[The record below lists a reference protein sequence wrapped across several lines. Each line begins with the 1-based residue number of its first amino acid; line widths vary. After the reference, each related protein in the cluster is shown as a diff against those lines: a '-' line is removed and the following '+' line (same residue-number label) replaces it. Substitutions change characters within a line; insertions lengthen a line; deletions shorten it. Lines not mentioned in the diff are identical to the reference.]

1 MQIYLVGGAVRDA
14 LLGLPVQ
21 DRDWVVVGATPEQ
34 MVALGY
40 LPVGKDFPVF
50 LHPVTKEEYALART
64 ERKTAPGYK
73 GFVIHAAPDVT
84 LEQDLARRD
93 ITINSIAICEPGAR
107 ARGIFDASN
116 RFIDAEAAAKPAA
129 SALIDP
135 HGGQQDLRN
144 KVLRHVTDAFRE
156 DPVRILRVARFA
168 ARFADFSVAPETLQ
182 LMREMVAHGEADH
195 LVAERVWQEL
205 ARGLMAHKPSRMF
218 EVLQECGALA
228 RLLPEIQW
236 GSDFNAI
243 AAQHAA
249 ATRVHRPMNQESGP
263 HSMLRTVPPPEVDS
277 GILLL
282 RVLDMSARLNASLP
296 VRFACLCH
304 ALGPD
309 TGPAGMLAKKSA
321 SDSKFVS
328 PVARKEELARG
339 AETTLEPDPNLSN
352 LSNLDASP
360 EERSAKLLKTICQ
373 RLRVP
378 TECRELAEVVARE
391 HGNIH
396 RSGGFNAAAL
406 VRLLE
411 RCDAFRKPARF
422 AEVLLACECDARGRL
437 GREASAY
444 PQRQRLLG
452 ALQAA
457 QSVATEPI
465 ATNAIATGATGI
477 NVGEMIHA
485 ARVAAVA
492 HHLAA

>member
-1 MQIYLVGGAVRDA
+1 MRGTVILACCGWSVRLRQPRLPARTLAPGGCGPYTCRMQIYLVGGAVRDS

-34 MVALGY
+34 MVADGF

-73 GFVIHAAPDVT
+73 GFVVHAAPDVT

-93 ITINSIAICEPGAR
+93 ITINSIATYASGTR
-107 ARGIFDASN
+107 AIGTFYSKN
-116 RFIDAEAAAKPAA
+116 QPFPAPTA
-129 SALIDP
+129 GQPNVTPLIDP
-135 HGGQQDLRN
+135 HNGQQDLRN

-182 LMREMVAHGEADH
+182 LMRDMVAHGEADH

-218 EVLQECGALA
+218 EVLRECGALE
-228 RLLPEIQW
+228 RLLPEVNKLW
-236 GSDFNAI
+236 GVT
-243 AAQHAA
+243 Q
-249 ATRVHRPMNQESGP
+249 RPEY
-263 HSMLRTVPPPEVDS
+263 HPEVDT
-277 GILLL
+277 GVHLMM
-282 RVLDMSARLNASLP
+282 VLDMSARLDAPLP

-304 ALGPD
+304 DLGKENL
-309 TGPAGMLAKKSA
+309 G

-328 PVARKEELARG
+328 THACSEDSALGV
-339 AETTLEPDPNLSN
+339 ETKLESDPNFS
-352 LSNLDASP
+352 
-360 EERSAKLLKTICQ
+360 SAKLLKDVCQ
-373 RLRVP
+373 RLRIP
-378 TECRELAEVVARE
+378 TDCRELADVVARE

-396 RSGGFNAAAL
+396 RSSSYNAAAL

-422 AEVLLACECDARGRL
+422 ADVLLACECDARGRL
-437 GREASAY
+437 GLEESAY

-452 ALQAA
+452 VLAVA
-457 QSVATEPI
+457 QSVNTTII
-465 ATNAIATGATGI
+465 ATNAIQTLAKGQKI
-477 NVGEMIHA
+477 GEMIHA

-492 HHLAA
+492 KHRVA